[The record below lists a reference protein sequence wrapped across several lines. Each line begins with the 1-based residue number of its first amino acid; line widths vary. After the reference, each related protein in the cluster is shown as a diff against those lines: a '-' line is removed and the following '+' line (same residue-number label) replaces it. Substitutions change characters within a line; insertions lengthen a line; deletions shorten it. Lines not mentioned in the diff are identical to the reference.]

1 MGTSGK
7 KSTITGAA
15 APLKSGKGMSGT
27 TPDDSTPK
35 SGGGGSGDPR
45 PDHGHGPRGG
55 GKKKPSGD

>member
-1 MGTSGK
+1 MSTSGK

-27 TPDDSTPK
+27 GSDEGGAK
-35 SGGGGSGDPR
+35 YGGGGSGDPR